1 MRRKSYF
8 SLCKNFVLSGD
19 FLFHCVIQN
28 CLYNLWDNAVFWS
41 CVWICFIAPFRIIH
55 DLIVFVHFTWIHLW
69 PAPSKSLLISS
80 SVITCKHLTHCLA
93 PAHFLYSIVPMVT
106 CRDYF
111 YQGLLSDS
119 FTFYW
124 LLWYS
129 FCCPDT
135 VYKNHIILLSHYHYY
150 DILSP
155 RSPQFFQRCK
165 RFRSWLS

>member
-1 MRRKSYF
+1 M
-8 SLCKNFVLSGD
+8 
-19 FLFHCVIQN
+19 FHCVIQN

-119 FTFYW
+119 FTFYL